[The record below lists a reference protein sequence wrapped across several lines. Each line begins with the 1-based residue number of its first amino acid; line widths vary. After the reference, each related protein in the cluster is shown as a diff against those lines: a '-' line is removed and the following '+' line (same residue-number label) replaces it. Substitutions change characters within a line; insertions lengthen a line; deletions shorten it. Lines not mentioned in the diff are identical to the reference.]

1 MGCASLHKSL
11 VIASCLC
18 PTDGFKLSRSKGR
31 AISSVLLN
39 AAVHERRGAC
49 AGIFNL

>member
-18 PTDGFKLSRSKGR
+18 PTDGFKLSRSEGR
-31 AISSVLLN
+31 AIFSVLLN
-39 AAVHERRGAC
+39 AAVHERCGAC